1 MCVSQLRRVV
11 EVTGDDSV
19 SVEDQEGRRAV
30 VSLLAYSGEPP
41 CAGTWL
47 LVHSGLALGAVP
59 AAEAEATITEVERLQ
74 NPDKWR

>member
-11 EVTGDDSV
+11 EMTGDDSV
-19 SVEDQEGRRAV
+19 SVEDHEGRRGV

-47 LVHSGLALGAVP
+47 LVHSGFALGAVP
-59 AAEAEATITEVERLQ
+59 AAEGEATIADLERLE